1 MRVKTPTKSSTKRS
15 SKAFPITI
23 EDIFKTA
30 KTTDLKKNDIR
41 VREFSIRTEPKNEKS
56 PIIKQKYVPLSISS
70 NIYEVLKAIE
80 KIEEGIKGNNITQ
93 GENMFAYCSQCL
105 EGEAKRQFELLKK
118 SSSSLSA
125 ATFKKTTQQLTTYF
139 CAKDLL
145 IHQQSYMRYNM
156 RKLVEKTMREFVYA
170 AITLNN
176 ELSQLPPLFNNI
188 QKLPD
193 SEFLHAVHQNV
204 DKPYQDIIKFHGF
217 KLSDGIVKDYIEMCK
232 RANLDES
239 DGYSSDNA
247 YEKKKAKKK
256 KRKSGSC
263 ADGER
268 KKSAKSKKESDDAPF
283 YCSHHGWNDSHVTK
297 KCYTLQNQAKKSK
310 YSKGNKKE
318 VMILESKLE
327 SKAVSHKTA
336 KEELKLQKK
345 INAKL
350 YTRMK
355 LLQARL
361 KYEKG
366 ESKNEDANAQPPGG
380 IGPIPRK
387 AKKKKDDIFSVS
399 LSDEDKNEE
408 SSNESGKTT
417 DTDSDSD

>member
-1 MRVKTPTKSSTKRS
+1 MRVTPTKSSTKKF

-30 KTTDLKKNDIR
+30 NTTELKKNDIR
-41 VREFSIRTEPKNEKS
+41 IREFSIRTEPKNEKS
-56 PIIKQKYVPLSISS
+56 PIIKQKYVPLSIPS

-93 GENMFAYCSQCL
+93 GENMFAYCAQCL

-118 SSSSLSA
+118 GSSSLSA

-145 IHQQSYMRYNM
+145 VHQQSYMRYNM
-156 RKLVEKTMREFVYA
+156 VKPEDKTMREFVYA

-176 ELSQLPPLFNNI
+176 SLAQLPPLFNNS
-188 QKLPD
+188 QKIPA

-204 DKPYQDIIKFHGF
+204 AKPYRDIIKFHGF
-217 KLSDGIVKDYIEMCK
+217 KLSDGIVKDYIEMCE
-232 RANLDES
+232 RANLEES

-247 YEKKKAKKK
+247 YDKKKAKKK
-256 KRKSGSC
+256 KRKNASRP
-263 ADGER
+263 DER
-268 KKSAKSKKESDDAPF
+268 KKKSSAKKESDDAPF
-283 YCSHHGWNDSHVTK
+283 YCSHHGWNDTHTTK
-297 KCYTLQNQAKKSK
+297 KCYTLQNLEKKK
-310 YSKGNKKE
+310 KKSKGNKKE

-327 SKAVSHKTA
+327 SYGNSHKEA

-355 LLQARL
+355 LLQAQL
-361 KYEKG
+361 KYEKKG
-366 ESKNEDANAQPPGG
+366 KGNEDANAQPSGT

-387 AKKKKDDIFSVS
+387 AKKNEDDIFS
-399 LSDEDKNEE
+399 LSSDDENGDEE
-408 SSNESGKTT
+408 SSKESGETT